1 MTNIVIGT
9 AGHIDHGKST
19 LIKTLT
25 GIETDKTK
33 EEKRRGMSINLGFAY
48 LDLPNGQ
55 RVGIVDVPGHEKFI
69 KNMLAGVTGLDLVL
83 LVIDANEGIMPQTR
97 EHIDIL
103 TLLGIKD
110 FLIVLTKVD
119 SVEEELLEI
128 VKEDIASQLADT
140 PLAQSPLILV
150 DSLSGTGITDLTTEI
165 TMICDQ
171 YTPQNASGSPR
182 LNIDRAFSLKGFGTI
197 VTGTLL
203 EGAISTGDELMI
215 YPEKIKARVRSIQV
229 HEEEVTNV
237 QPGTRTAINLTN
249 ISLADVSRGR
259 VLTFEDNVTV
269 TWMINV
275 KLTLLKHSNHE
286 LKLWDRVR
294 IGIGTHETFARVVPL
309 GTDKISPGE
318 EGFVQLRLEEKIVAR
333 DGDHFIIRS
342 YSPVHTIGGGV
353 ILDCQPTKNKR
364 YDEAV
369 LKSLSIKEE
378 GTLSDILLELM
389 DKQGVRLTSSEF
401 MATTLGKNERDTLL
415 LINEL
420 LDNGQIK
427 KINQTFISQNQYKE
441 MAKTITTYLDK
452 YHKTFRLRKGMPK
465 EELKSRCHFEMKG
478 RDFDTLID
486 RLSDDHVIKT
496 TQDTISIY
504 DFRVTY
510 NKYNQAHREAIEQ
523 QLLKA
528 KFTPPTD
535 ETLTKGDEQIQEVIN
550 ALEGVSV
557 VRLDH
562 TTVIHKH
569 FFDEAVAKV
578 QAYIK
583 ENGAMTL
590 ADFRDMTGSSRKY
603 SMLILECM
611 DKHLITKRV
620 ENTRELCDATD

>member
-165 TMICDQ
+165 TMLCDQ

-389 DKQGVRLTSSEF
+389 DKQEVRLTSSEF

>member
-69 KNMLAGVTGLDLVL
+69 KNMLAGATGLDLVL

-165 TMICDQ
+165 TMLCDQ

-353 ILDCQPTKNKR
+353 ILDCQPIKNKR

>member
-19 LIKTLT
+19 LIKMLT

-69 KNMLAGVTGLDLVL
+69 KNMLAGATGLDLVL

-165 TMICDQ
+165 TMLCDQ
-171 YTPQNASGSPR
+171 YTPQNTSGSPR

-229 HEEEVTNV
+229 HEEELTNV
-237 QPGTRTAINLTN
+237 QPGKRTAINLTN

-557 VRLDH
+557 IRLDH

-611 DKHLITKRV
+611 DKYLITKRV

>member
-69 KNMLAGVTGLDLVL
+69 KNMLAGATGLDLVL

-165 TMICDQ
+165 TILCDQ

-203 EGAISTGDELMI
+203 EGAISTGDELII

-353 ILDCQPTKNKR
+353 ILDCQPIKNKR

-583 ENGAMTL
+583 ENRAMTL

>member
-165 TMICDQ
+165 TMLCDQ